1 MISKCANPECCN
13 QFRYLGEGQLFPF
26 ELKDPSEPCKD
37 VPNAVCLR
45 KPRHHTIFFWLC
57 PDCAGRMSL
66 RFDPRTG
73 LSVAPAGFS
82 APGAPNQSRQ

>member
-1 MISKCANPECCN
+1 
-13 QFRYLGEGQLFPF
+13 
-26 ELKDPSEPCKD
+26 